1 MLRSHK
7 EYEVTNREMA
17 IRMAAATLEKI
28 LAGEEVD
35 VQKTLD
41 VLNLEIEVFE
51 LINTFERER

>member
-1 MLRSHK
+1 
-7 EYEVTNREMA
+7 VTNREMA